1 MSKLEKSFVTLV
13 IRLYKVKTKSS
24 KFTMTYTLQ
33 VDAEMK
39 IVMMPFDLQLRKY
52 LDYLRETPENPRT
65 IVNKKYRNMEWMR
78 RKFYK
83 DEP

>member
-1 MSKLEKSFVTLV
+1 
-13 IRLYKVKTKSS
+13 
-24 KFTMTYTLQ
+24 MTCTLQ